1 MGHTLA
7 VALGAEQNKKKTIV
21 CVDGDGSFYMHMGS
35 FSLIKR
41 TTNLIYYLLDN
52 SSHESVGDVK
62 LNYKINDI
70 KNFAKS
76 VGFKKYIRIND
87 PKNLDKCLKGIKT
100 SSLPI
105 FIHVIT
111 RIEHN
116 KDLPRP
122 SNKTLIKIK
131 NDYLKS

>member
-7 VALGAEQNKKKTIV
+7 VALGAEQYKKNTIV

-35 FSLIKR
+35 FSLIKK
-41 TTNLIYYLLDN
+41 TTKLIYYLLDN

-62 LNYKINDI
+62 INYKINDI
-70 KNFAKS
+70 KKFAKS
-76 VGFKKYIRIND
+76 VGFKNYIKIND
-87 PKNLDKCLKGIKT
+87 LQNLDKCLKDIKT
-100 SSLPI
+100 GSLPI